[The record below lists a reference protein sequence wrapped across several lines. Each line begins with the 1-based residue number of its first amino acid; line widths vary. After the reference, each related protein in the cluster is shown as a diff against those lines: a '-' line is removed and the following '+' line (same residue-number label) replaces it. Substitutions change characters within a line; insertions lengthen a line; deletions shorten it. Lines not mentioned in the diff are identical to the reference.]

1 MKILIFVL
9 DGIVI
14 LILSILAII
23 IKYGGLE
30 PYYRGFYC
38 YDSSI
43 RYPYKVSIINTINL
57 VLEIKIIIFSPVPL
71 AVNWLCH

>member
-1 MKILIFVL
+1 MLVL

-23 IKYGGLE
+23 IKYGGLQ

-43 RYPYKVSIINTINL
+43 RYPYKVSVSQNHK
-57 VLEIKIIIFSPVPL
+57 VQYKVIFSPAPS
-71 AVNWLCH
+71 AVSWPCLSV